1 LAQDQAAGHLPGIQH
16 SLRAM
21 MSVMEEQWNSMDRM
35 HWPEYNEADAG
46 AYTDLWWDQSYFDHT
61 AFHAHQQMDDNI
73 EDWMCR
79 MPKFPPPAVPAPTF
93 SNSGL
98 CAFAEAASELR
109 DSHSMPREAMKPPP
123 GLEVCM
129 ERSRPAAL
137 GVSLLME
144 QAAVTENKDLLLWPN
159 TPATT
164 APPTPASSLA
174 EFTEALSLP
183 PTPAAQEAWGDWWS
197 AHHVPPSAAQVVPKL
212 PATCAG
218 GAARVVSLD
227 ALVTGEASK
236 VLSDP
241 VEVRMEE
248 LIFAQPS
255 FFPSALPAPPGLDP
269 PAATAT
275 RPQPNLALYQK
286 QLDGADTPPA
296 GGRPMLTPPPGL
308 ELDAAVE
315 SPEAKSLEAV
325 SVEPA
330 DVDGMPCSRA
340 IWRIVHVRSRLKT
353 SLGKPLVSPPFT
365 VAGLSD
371 LRFMITPD
379 VKGTLEGLRGKSKQS
394 HFAKMLSQ
402 GPLHCSIKLK
412 VPELP
417 SSSTPTLK
425 FYLTVGSTARYGP
438 YSCNFKEHTMHGCD
452 DANIDWL
459 KEVDTDGSLCVGLE
473 MLEEA

>member
-1 LAQDQAAGHLPGIQH
+1 
-16 SLRAM
+16 
-21 MSVMEEQWNSMDRM
+21 MDS
-35 HWPEYNEADAG
+35 HWPDFNEVDTG
-46 AYTDLWWDQSYFDHT
+46 AYEDLWWDQSYFDHM
-61 AFHAHQQMDDNI
+61 AFHAHQQMDDTI

-79 MPKFPPPAVPAPTF
+79 APKFPPPAVPAPTF

-98 CAFAEAASELR
+98 GGAFAEAAPELR
-109 DSHSMPREAMKPPP
+109 DSHSMPPEVIKPPP
-123 GLEVCM
+123 GLEVCI

-137 GVSLLME
+137 GVSFLME
-144 QAAVTENKDLLLWPN
+144 QVAAIDSKERVGLDADCSVPPSHWGGLAREAALQDLLLWPN

-183 PTPAAQEAWGDWWS
+183 HTPAAQEAWGDWWGPQ
-197 AHHVPPSAAQVVPKL
+197 HMPPSAAQRMLKL
-212 PATCAG
+212 PPASAG
-218 GAARVVSLD
+218 AAARVVSLD
-227 ALVTGEASK
+227 ALVTGGEEPWK
-236 VLSDP
+236 
-241 VEVRMEE
+241 MEE
-248 LIFAQPS
+248 LGFTQPS
-255 FFPSALPAPPGLDP
+255 FLPSALLAPPGLDP
-269 PAATAT
+269 PAATAV
-275 RPQPNLALYQK
+275 RPQPNVSSPQE
-286 QLDGADTPPA
+286 QLDGSDMSPA
-296 GGRPMLTPPPGL
+296 GGRPMLAPPPGL
-308 ELDAAVE
+308 ELDAVVQ
-315 SPEAKSLEAV
+315 SSEAKSLEAV

-330 DVDGMPCSRA
+330 DIDGMLCSRA
-340 IWRIVHVRSRLKT
+340 TWRIVHVRSRLKT

-365 VAGLSD
+365 VAGLYD

-438 YSCNFKEHTMHGCD
+438 FTCNFKEHTMHGCN